1 MMLRVTEDT
10 TQYHRLQHSMHM
22 CDHYV
27 MISGCLNCILGSL
40 KIFFFFKDNLKG
52 FVFMLKLLFA
62 AVRSNAAHSAT
73 VARRFYLCEVKWSEV
88 ILSALKSVEVHFH
101 VADAL

>member
-1 MMLRVTEDT
+1 MLELHFGFFKDF
-10 TQYHRLQHSMHM
+10 
-22 CDHYV
+22 
-27 MISGCLNCILGSL
+27 
-40 KIFFFFKDNLKG
+40 FFFFKDNLKG